1 MKKFFLAVMLVLV
14 SGCVHKLKWRQDG
27 ERERI
32 EYLYYVIDIHGTE
45 PDAEFVDRDDA
56 VKYVREFQ
64 QYHTYRIV
72 KAQNWAS
79 VKEHE

>member
-1 MKKFFLAVMLVLV
+1 MVLA
-14 SGCVHKLKWRQDG
+14 SGCVHQWKWKQDG
-27 ERERI
+27 GKEQT

-64 QYHTYRIV
+64 QFHTYKIV